1 MSRQCFRG
9 CTLETNDE
17 NLARWIADPRSFEA
31 GSFMP
36 DYGLTSDQIDQVVA
50 FLNTLE

>member
-9 CTLETNDE
+9 CTLATTPE
-17 NLARWIADPRSFEA
+17 NLRAWIDDPRAFEA

-36 DYGLTSDQIDQVVA
+36 DYGLSSEQLDQVVA
-50 FLNTLE
+50 YLTTLE